1 MAEPTKEQTEQAARL
16 NALRAKYAG
25 VFNSPNG
32 REVLADLLAQFGF
45 EQVGPVVVEKPS
57 AVPGLR
63 SEEVWLRE
71 GAKQPLRRILVMMNQ
86 RETEQKPAT
95 ALSA

>member
-1 MAEPTKEQTEQAARL
+1 MSEPTTQHTDKLA
-16 NALRAKYAG
+16 ALRDKYASL
-25 VFNSPNG
+25 FNSPNG
-32 REVLADLLAQFGF
+32 KDVLADLLNEFGF
-45 EQVGPVVVEKPS
+45 LQVSGVVVEKPS
-57 AVPGLR
+57 AIPGLR

-86 RETEQKPAT
+86 RETEQKPTT